1 MLLDRKTPPIFQEI
15 KTINVIPA
23 KEQLLKNKLLLG
35 YINAGT
41 EKVLKIE
48 LIFDSGIID
57 APSPAVAHATAYM
70 LDKGTS
76 KYSANELAT
85 KFDSLGAYIGAEVSY
100 EKTILTVYALSR
112 NVEEVIKL
120 LLEVVTDVVFS
131 EQELKTYVNNQRQ
144 KMKVNLERVSYVAK
158 KRFPALIYGKDH
170 PYAATTELEDYD
182 ELTLAEIQAYYL
194 TNFLTE
200 QTRLQVAGDVN
211 QGVLNLLISS
221 FGQLRLKTAVENE
234 FISSDLP
241 EAKKLKIEK
250 KNAVQ
255 CAIRIGKP
263 LFNRSHPDYVKMQMV
278 STILGGYFGSRL
290 MANIREDKGYTYGIG
305 SAVVPLRNT
314 GYFFLTTEV
323 GVDVCDAALKEIYF
337 EINRLQTEE
346 VTDQELKLVKN
357 YVLGSF
363 LKSVDGPFAQM
374 DKYQLVK
381 DSKLTYQYFDDYI
394 ATVKS
399 MTKED
404 VIRLS
409 KAYLAIDS
417 LSELVVG

>member
-1 MLLDRKTPPIFQEI
+1 MILDRKTPPIFQEI
-15 KTINVIPA
+15 NNVNVIPA
-23 KEQLLKNKLLLG
+23 EELLLKNKLLLG

-48 LIFDSGIID
+48 LIFDTGIID
-57 APSPAVAHATAYM
+57 SPSPAVAHATAYM

-100 EKTILTVYALSR
+100 EKTILTVHALSR

-120 LLEVVTDVVFS
+120 LLEVVTNVVFS

-182 ELTLAEIQAYYL
+182 ELKLADIQAFYS

-211 QGVLNLLISS
+211 QGVLNLLMSS
-221 FGQLRLKTAVENE
+221 FGQLRLKAAIENE
-234 FISSDLP
+234 FLPSNLP
-241 EAKKLKIEK
+241 EAKKLKIKK

-305 SAVVPLRNT
+305 SAVVPFRNT

-323 GVDVCDAALKEIYF
+323 GVDVCEAALKEIYY

-381 DSKLTYQYFDDYI
+381 DNRLNYTYFDDYI

-404 VIRLS
+404 VIHLS
-409 KAYLAIDS
+409 NSYLVIDS

>member
-23 KEQLLKNKLLLG
+23 KEQLLKNKLLLV

-182 ELTLAEIQAYYL
+182 ELTLADIQAYYS

-221 FGQLRLKTAVENE
+221 FGQLKLKAAVENE
-234 FISSDLP
+234 FIPSDLP

-346 VTDQELKLVKN
+346 VNDQELKLVKN

-394 ATVKS
+394 ATIKS

>member
-182 ELTLAEIQAYYL
+182 ELTLADIQAYYS

-221 FGQLRLKTAVENE
+221 FGQLKLKAAVENE
-234 FISSDLP
+234 FIPSDLP

-337 EINRLQTEE
+337 EINKLQTEE

-409 KAYLAIDS
+409 KAYLAVDS

>member
-182 ELTLAEIQAYYL
+182 ELTLADIQAYYS

-221 FGQLRLKTAVENE
+221 FGQLKLKAAVENE
-234 FISSDLP
+234 FIPSDLP

-394 ATVKS
+394 ATIKS

>member
-182 ELTLAEIQAYYL
+182 ELTLADIQAYYS

-221 FGQLRLKTAVENE
+221 FGQLKLKAAVENE
-234 FISSDLP
+234 FIPSDLP

>member
-57 APSPAVAHATAYM
+57 APSPTIAHATAYM

-182 ELTLAEIQAYYL
+182 ELTLADIQAYYS

-221 FGQLRLKTAVENE
+221 FGQLKLKAAIENE
-234 FISSDLP
+234 FIPSDLP